1 MFKGR
6 KKQLLQ
12 LLHKNLI
19 KRVFLILLQNQ
30 VHPLIYNVHRVLW
43 ISLLRY
49 HGQPLLNPMDV
60 SLGIRLMSVQ
70 EIYKSTPHQM
80 KHIKMLKA
88 YHQVYL
94 EKKGKTTLEVLK
106 KTHWSTLNN
115 LRFQGISGVQIV
127 WVICQF

>member
-1 MFKGR
+1 
-6 KKQLLQ
+6 
-12 LLHKNLI
+12 
-19 KRVFLILLQNQ
+19 
-30 VHPLIYNVHRVLW
+30 
-43 ISLLRY
+43 
-49 HGQPLLNPMDV
+49 MDV

-106 KTHWSTLNN
+106 KTTGRH
-115 LRFQGISGVQIV
+115 RIISDFRVFVG
-127 WVICQF
+127 FK